1 MKRYL
6 LAIVCCVMAIMTYAE
21 CTTLTGSSVEI
32 SRWYDFY
39 TPVIGGEMDCW
50 TVELEGEGPY
60 QIRYNIDLD
69 QFEGVDQ
76 VCIYEIKNDG
86 SLELLQTFS
95 AVTMSGA
102 IVTYSNKLRVE
113 YYGFTGK
120 LTEEFFDGF
129 QLYFEIASHEYVA
142 IHDYYVLGR
151 LGVGTTS
158 PQATLHVN
166 GGIYGGESFG
176 ATLLQSTIG
185 HVTIGTASDERK
197 NMQFTTDRSQFR
209 FNKSLLSQVGEFGST
224 TNSLQ
229 LTTNDS
235 VCMTIQNGNV
245 GIGTMTPQ
253 EKLHINGAIRGG
265 GTKGEVTLKGDNGSV
280 TIGAINTTTMAFN
293 TDKNVFAFNKPIQGS
308 GTHGALKIMSTIG
321 DYLELQ
327 PLDNG
332 YVRFNTNTSGYY
344 FDKNVIFNSGQ
355 LISPTNLTF
364 STNTSTS
371 CMTML
376 TNGNIGIG
384 TSSPNYKLD
393 VNGTIRANEI
403 IVNTT
408 GADFVF
414 AEDYKL
420 RPLSEVKAFIQE
432 NKHLPEIKSAQ
443 EMQENGVGINEL
455 QTQLL
460 QKIEELTL
468 YIIQQEERIKTLE
481 AEFKK

>member
-1 MKRYL
+1 MKRYI
-6 LAIVCCVMAIMTYAE
+6 LAIVCCVMAIMTYAA

-39 TPVIGGEMDCW
+39 MPAENELECW
-50 TVELEGEGPY
+50 TVELTGEGPF

-69 QFEGVDQ
+69 QFQCNDEVR
-76 VCIYEIKNDG
+76 IYEIKNDG
-86 SLELLQTFS
+86 TLQIISSFFAT
-95 AVTMSGA
+95 TTSGA
-102 IVTYSNKLRVE
+102 FVTYSKKFRVE
-113 YYGFTGK
+113 YYGITGK
-120 LTEEFFDGF
+120 LTEEYFDGF
-129 QLYFEIASHEYVA
+129 QLYFEKASHEYLA
-142 IHDYYVLGR
+142 LQDYYVLGR
-151 LGVGTTS
+151 LG
-158 PQATLHVN
+158 
-166 GGIYGGESFG
+166 
-176 ATLLQSTIG
+176 
-185 HVTIGTASDERK
+185 IGTIAPK
-197 NMQFTTDRSQFR
+197 
-209 FNKSLLSQVGEFGST
+209 
-224 TNSLQ
+224 
-229 LTTNDS
+229 
-235 VCMTIQNGNV
+235 
-245 GIGTMTPQ
+245 
-253 EKLHINGAIRGG
+253 EKLHVNGAIRGG
-265 GTKGEVTLKGDNGSV
+265 GTYGEVTLKGDNGSV
-280 TIGAINTTTMAFN
+280 TIGATNTTTMAFN
-293 TDKNVFAFNKPIQGS
+293 TDKNVFTFNKPIQGS
-308 GTHGALKIMSTIG
+308 GTRGALKIMSTIG
-321 DYLELQ
+321 GYLELC
-327 PLDNG
+327 PMDSS

-414 AEDYKL
+414 ADDYQL
-420 RPLSEVKAFIQE
+420 RPLSALKVFITE

-443 EMQENGVGINEL
+443 EMQENGVGVNEL

-468 YIIQQEERIKTLE
+468 YILQQEERIKVLE
-481 AEFKK
+481 ELLMH